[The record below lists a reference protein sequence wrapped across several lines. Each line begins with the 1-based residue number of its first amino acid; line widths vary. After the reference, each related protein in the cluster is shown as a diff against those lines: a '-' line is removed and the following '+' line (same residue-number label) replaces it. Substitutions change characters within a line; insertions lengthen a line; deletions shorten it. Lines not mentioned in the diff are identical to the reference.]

1 MTKNEIIENLYK
13 AGKITFE
20 EAMVLAGKPET
31 ERETTPTEDSLN
43 SLISQENIKQTI
55 LDEYLG
61 RIVDEYYVEDE
72 NDPDDHTNLAFDVEN
87 CVKAMEANNWTW
99 VSDRYGVYE
108 QEPVTVERFK
118 SHLRTY
124 IQDVINGVLQN
135 YRDKQD
141 EEGGYYYCTECGGI
155 RVSGRIDEYNGKE
168 YLVIK
173 PEFIL
178 EEGEYDLEEEKWRKL
193 L

>member
-1 MTKNEIIENLYK
+1 MTTKCDIIENLYK

-20 EAMVLAGKPET
+20 EAMVLAGKPES
-31 ERETTPTEDSLN
+31 ERETTLIEGSLN
-43 SLISQENIKQTI
+43 SQENIKQTI

-72 NDPDDHTNLAFDVEN
+72 NNPDDHTNLAFDVEK
-87 CVKAMEANNWTW
+87 CVEAMGANDWTW
-99 VSDRYGVYE
+99 VSDRDGVYE

-155 RVSGRIDEYNGKE
+155 RVSGWIDEYNDKE

-178 EEGEYDLEEEKWRKL
+178 EEGEYDLEEEEWRKL